1 VKPNSKTKT
10 GVVEDSGAVETRSP
24 KLPSLSALEKA
35 KAGMFLNLREL
46 SEATGFCYSIIK
58 QWRSQGMPLIDG
70 KIMLSDA
77 VAWRKSQPAEV
88 VKSRVEV
95 QSPSTTVLNHPLLAA
110 GKSCGLKSKNG

>member
-1 VKPNSKTKT
+1 MKAPSKTKI
-10 GVVEDSGAVETRSP
+10 GVADDFGALETRSP
-24 KLPSLSALEKA
+24 KLPHLSAGEKA

-58 QWRSQGMPLIDG
+58 KWHAQGMPLIDG
-70 KIMLSDA
+70 KITLSDA
-77 VAWRKSQPAEV
+77 VSWRKSQPSKAAP
-88 VKSRVEV
+88 RVEV